1 MNLSVTLDV
10 NESSLVHLVQV
21 TSVLDGR
28 KGTIRNDSNK
38 RWLCF
43 EWKRVSKWI
52 LGNPTKFHPQVERK
66 VARNRGVEFNFR
78 PVGGQRAKKNERD
91 GHKVELQFEYDETVR
106 KNDQDPRN
114 RIILY
119 RRWQS
124 KDILIIFIG
133 NKR

>member
-1 MNLSVTLDV
+1 MALFRVETR
-10 NESSLVHLVQV
+10 VQM
-21 TSVLDGR
+21 DFR
-28 KGTIRNDSNK
+28 KSNQ
-38 RWLCF
+38 
-43 EWKRVSKWI
+43 VS
-52 LGNPTKFHPQVERK
+52 PQVERK

-91 GHKVELQFEYDETVR
+91 GHKVELQFEYDETIR

-124 KDILIIFIG
+124 KGILIIFIG